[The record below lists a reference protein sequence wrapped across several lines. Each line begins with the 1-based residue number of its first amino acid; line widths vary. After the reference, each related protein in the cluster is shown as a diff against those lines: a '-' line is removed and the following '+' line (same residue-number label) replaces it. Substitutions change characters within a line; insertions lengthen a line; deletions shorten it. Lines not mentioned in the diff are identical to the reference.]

1 MNFNFT
7 QFLTIVV
14 ITVGVILSIIVGSI
28 IGDGSIGLIT
38 LGTAIVFTTIWIIF
52 ARDAWWL
59 AFIALGNLAG
69 ALQVG
74 FRITPLEIGTLAALA
89 PLIPYYVLERENLP
103 SVPRPIPKIYVIA
116 AIYFGFNLVMSLV
129 FNRIDRIGDNANVVR
144 VYSGTLSSFAI
155 GYLFY
160 HFASL
165 RLLRL
170 GALAAY
176 GVIFGSLLASVV
188 ADLMGKPLF
197 IPGINYMLDTG
208 FNPDASGMEFF
219 FARWSAVATLPFALF
234 YSRFGRSL
242 FVRVL
247 NTIIAAS
254 MVLLT
259 ARAGGR
265 SALLA
270 AGIYVILWLWFTRQR
285 GLILIGG
292 SVAMLFVLAINVSPA
307 LLDPLPL
314 GAQRSMSFLV
324 FDRRFADSLGLTSG
338 AGSDTWHAA
347 LRDIAVARWTDSWN
361 TVLFGYGARG
371 FEGLLQLTNLYDRDA
386 MYVNALQAANTGAYE
401 KSIYALL
408 AISGLTG
415 LLLILIL
422 YFVTARHL
430 LRYLGKHEIEDERGL
445 FIFLALGAILPLPV
459 LGWIQ
464 GGLPQMELFYIAVA
478 LAIVLRPEG
487 AAPASIAR
495 SDTAETYGD

>member
-7 QFLTIVV
+7 RFLTIVV
-14 ITVGVILSIIVGSI
+14 ITLGVVLAIIVGSI
-28 IGDGSIGLIT
+28 IGDGSTGIIT
-38 LGTAIVFTTIWIIF
+38 LGTAIVFTTIWIVF

-89 PLIPYYVLERENLP
+89 PLIPYYILQRETLP
-103 SVPRPIPKIYVIA
+103 NVPRGIPKIYVIA
-116 AIYFGFNLVMSLV
+116 AIYFGFNLAMSLV
-129 FNRIDRIGDNANVVR
+129 YNRFDRIGDNTNVVR

-165 RLLRL
+165 RLLRA
-170 GALAAY
+170 GAIAAY
-176 GVIFGSLLASVV
+176 CVIFGSLLASVV
-188 ADLMGKPLF
+188 ADLLGKPLF

-234 YSRFGRSL
+234 YCLCGRNL
-242 FVRVL
+242 FIRVL
-247 NTIIAAS
+247 NGIIAVS

-270 AGIYVILWLWFTRQR
+270 AVLCVVLWLWLTHQR
-285 GLILIGG
+285 GLITLGG
-292 SVAMLFVLAINVSPA
+292 SIALLFILAINVSPA
-307 LLDPLPL
+307 LLDPLPV
-314 GAQRSMSFLV
+314 GFQRSMSFLV
-324 FDRRFADSLGLTSG
+324 FDHRFADSLGLTSG

-347 LRDIAVARWTDSWN
+347 LRDIAIERWTGSWPN
-361 TVLFGYGARG
+361 VIFGYGARG
-371 FEGLLQLTNLYDRDA
+371 FEGLLQITNLYDRDA

-408 AISGLTG
+408 AMSGVVG
-415 LLLILIL
+415 LGLIVVL
-422 YFVTARHL
+422 YFFTARTL
-430 LRYLGKHEIEDERGL
+430 LAYLRHHEIQDERGL
-445 FIFLALGAILPLPV
+445 FIFLALVAILPFPI

-478 LAIVLRPEG
+478 LAIVTRPDS
-487 AAPASIAR
+487 AAPSR
-495 SDTAETYGD
+495 PKSDDADHYGD